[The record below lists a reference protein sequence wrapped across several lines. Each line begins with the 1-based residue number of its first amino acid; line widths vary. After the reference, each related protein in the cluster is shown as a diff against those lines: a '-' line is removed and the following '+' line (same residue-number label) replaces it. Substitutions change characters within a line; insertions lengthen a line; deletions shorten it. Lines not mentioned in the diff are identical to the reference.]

1 MTYAELNQMNLEQ
14 LRALNAK
21 VVEVIKM
28 KRSEVA
34 LDIKEELYIGANVS
48 VNHPKLMGKQLRV
61 EKINRTKAK
70 LKVLNG
76 VGTWDVPLSMIQ
88 LNK

>member
-1 MTYAELNQMNLEQ
+1 MTYQELNQLSIEE
-14 LRALNAK
+14 LRMLNNK
-21 VVEVIKM
+21 VVEVIKS
-28 KRSEVA
+28 KRSINA
-34 LDIKEELYIGANVS
+34 LDVKEELYIGANVS

-70 LKVLNG
+70 LKLLNG
-76 VGTWDVPLSMIQ
+76 GGVWNVPLSMIE